1 MLCRCYRQCL
11 EEGHLQGQ
19 NRHGRHQTTSQG
31 QVKLS
36 FVPHDFS
43 KYLCNK
49 KCKPTLFLDHDFN
62 YQFKSFELNF
72 VCHSL
77 TILSLSHFNLS
88 NLNLSPFFIIFSFF
102 GTKTRRTWPGSIN
115 WPRSITKS
123 CSKNTASVICR
134 DLKKTRC
141 VVPFRICCD
150 HCTALPQK

>member
-62 YQFKSFELNF
+62 YQFKSFESKHFKCESFFFHFF
-72 VCHSL
+72 VYPK
-77 TILSLSHFNLS
+77 T
-88 NLNLSPFFIIFSFF
+88 SPFFIIFSFF